1 MQGGRLIV
9 NMRKEEGGQFN
20 REEVGYLCFIY
31 VLVLTPS
38 SGGGSQEPFGDYVGR
53 AAPAAYWR
61 AGTVSYFSQLLLE

>member
-1 MQGGRLIV
+1 MRRLAISV
-9 NMRKEEGGQFN
+9 SF
-20 REEVGYLCFIY
+20 Y

-38 SGGGSQEPFGDYVGR
+38 LGGGSQEPFGDYVGR